1 MSLRIEYTTES
12 HLANTAFFDDWKLKV
27 GLHLF
32 ELLEVDSTYRPPN
45 TRNST
50 GHKRGTARF
59 FINEENLVTLN
70 RLSEKFK
77 MKPTQILRA
86 ITNDMYLKGRRYCL
100 PEEICAP
107 EQTITTKEIT
117 HENA

>member
-1 MSLRIEYTTES
+1 MSLKIEYTTES
-12 HLANTAFFDDWKLKV
+12 HLANAAFFDDWRLKV

-32 ELLEVDSTYRPPN
+32 ELLEVDSTFRISSW
-45 TRNST
+45 RN
-50 GHKRGTARF
+50 GAKRGTARF
-59 FINEENLVTLN
+59 VINEENLATLN